1 MTDGRPF
8 RDTELARFL
17 DKRISQLRG
26 KRTQREVASLAGFA
40 SPPMLAM
47 IKSGASKCPIDR
59 VPALAE
65 ALEVDPRYLLR
76 LALLQAWGDTAAR
89 TIDDVVGT
97 VLSRNE
103 EAWVRELRDASGNAD
118 PVLTTRLRAQFRALF
133 GRQGRG
139 P

>member
-1 MTDGRPF
+1 MTDGRPY

-26 KRTQREVASLAGFA
+26 KRTQTQIASMAGFA

-47 IKSGASKCPIDR
+47 IKNGTSKCPIDR

-65 ALEVDPRYLLR
+65 ALETDPRHLLR

-89 TIDDVVGT
+89 VIDEIVGT

-103 EAWVRELRDASGNAD
+103 EAWVRELRDATDNGD
-118 PVLTTRLRAQFRALF
+118 PVLTARLRSQFRALF
-133 GRQGRG
+133 GR
-139 P
+139 

>member
-26 KRTQREVASLAGFA
+26 KRSQKEIASLAGFQ
-40 SPPMLAM
+40 SPSVLSMP
-47 IKSGASKCPIDR
+47 KSGTSKCPIDR

-65 ALEVDPRYLLR
+65 ALDTDPRHLLR

-89 TIDDVVGT
+89 VIDEIVGT

-103 EAWVRELRDASGNAD
+103 EAWVRELRDVTDNGD
-118 PVLTTRLRAQFRALF
+118 PALTPRLRAQFRALF
-133 GRQGRG
+133 GR
-139 P
+139 

>member
-1 MTDGRPF
+1 MNKMTDGRPF

-17 DKRISQLRG
+17 DKRIAHLRG
-26 KRTQREVASLAGFA
+26 KRTQTQIASLAGFT

-65 ALEVDPRYLLR
+65 ALETDPRHLLR

-89 TIDDVVGT
+89 VIDEIVGT
-97 VLSRNE
+97 VVSRNE
-103 EAWVRELRDASGNAD
+103 EAWLRELRDVTDNSD
-118 PVLTTRLRAQFRALF
+118 PALTARLRALFRALF
-133 GRQGRG
+133 GR
-139 P
+139 